1 MGVANDGGAARM
13 KKFWVL
19 LIGGVIAV
27 MTFWPGA
34 GQTFVEMDVK
44 EGERARDVMVALQ
57 QLHLIGNAYPFR
69 FWTRVRRAG
78 PRIHTG
84 KYRFSKGRSSFW
96 IVDDLIQ
103 GRTEKV
109 KVVIPEGFA
118 SWQIAERLMEAGVCD
133 AQSFRNYVVKEK
145 LEGYLFPATY
155 QLAYGLSPAV
165 IARTFKTAFDE
176 HWTPQF
182 EARAKQVG
190 LTQHQVVTLASII
203 EREVRKRDELP
214 LVSAVYNNRLK
225 RNMRLEA
232 DPTVQ
237 YALGY
242 WKTRLTYDDY
252 RNTVSPYNTYLNN
265 GLPPGPICSP
275 GADAIRAALWPA
287 DSNALFLLAKD
298 DGHHTFSSTY
308 RDHAKKVNSR
318 NKASRVRH
326 K

>member
-1 MGVANDGGAARM
+1 M
-13 KKFWVL
+13 KKAWL
-19 LIGGVIAV
+19 LIALGVLGVI
-27 MTFWPGA
+27 TFWPGA
-34 GQTFVEMDVK
+34 GRRFVEIDVK
-44 EGERARDVMVALQ
+44 EGQKARDVMIALQ
-57 QLHLIGNAYPFR
+57 DQRLIGNAFPFR
-69 FWTRVRRAG
+69 FWMRARRG
-78 PRIHTG
+78 GSKIHVG
-84 KYRFSKGRSSFW
+84 KYRFSAGRSSFW

-109 KVVIPEGFA
+109 RVVIPEGFA
-118 SWQIAERLMEAGVCD
+118 SWQIAERLAEANVCD
-133 AQSFRNYVVKEK
+133 AQLFRAYVAKEK

-155 QLAYGLSPAV
+155 QLAYGLGPAA

-176 HWTPQF
+176 HWTA
-182 EARAKQVG
+182 ELDARAKQVG
-190 LTQHQVVTLASII
+190 MTKNQIVTLASII

-237 YALGY
+237 YAIGY

-287 DSNALFLLAKD
+287 ESNALFLLAKD
-298 DGHHTFSSTY
+298 DGHHTFSDTY
-308 RDHAKKVNSR
+308 RDHTNKVNSR
-318 NKASRVRH
+318 NKANHARH
-326 K
+326 R